1 MYENIKGSLE
11 VKGLGYVVIGGKD
24 FDYKVHCS
32 EQLIRHMENYGED
45 YRIPVYLKHDEK
57 GMLLYGFVDKAE
69 KDMFLKLIKVGGIGC
84 NKALDVLSSV
94 TPPMLRQYVLAE
106 NIRGLSSAN
115 GIGDKTALKIIK
127 YLKV

>member
-24 FDYKVHCS
+24 FDYKVNCS
-32 EQLIRHMENYGED
+32 EQLIRHMENYGEV
-45 YRIPVYLKHDEK
+45 YSQPVYLKHDEK

-69 KDMFLKLIKVGGIGC
+69 KDMFLELIKIGGIGC
-84 NKALDVLSSV
+84 NVALRILSDIK
-94 TPPMLRQYVLAE
+94 PEMIRQYVIAE
-106 NIRGLSSAN
+106 SVRPFCLVK
-115 GIGDKTALKIIK
+115 GISEKTALKIIK